1 MPNDATNRFI
11 KEHRHDDV
19 RKLALQF
26 HSHVDSNIDIPFA
39 LTQIE
44 SRRSAAAKIPS
55 WELRDDLVF
64 PPRLALEQCSSENT
78 ARYKATLL
86 SGNTFTDL
94 TGGFGVDFAFIA
106 PNFKKAFYIERQ
118 KDLCEIAQHNWKIL
132 GLDSASVENAD
143 CMEYLQKM
151 VAVDV
156 IFIDPAR
163 RSMSGEKII
172 VIENAEPNLL
182 KIQDS
187 LLEKATTVLIK
198 LSPMLDITQSL
209 IKLKQVA
216 EVHVVGVDN
225 ECKEL
230 LFLLKRKQTQE
241 PQIYCVNI
249 NTKGGIEKISFR
261 YSEEKNC
268 PIEYTSEIGKY
279 LYEPN
284 VTLLKAGLFKIPTKM
299 YSVRKLHPDS
309 HHYTSQELIPNF
321 PGRTFKVD
329 GLSSFNKKEL
339 KHFLKYITQ
348 ANLTVR
354 NFPIGAVELKKKL
367 QIADGGEVF
376 MFATTLATGKH
387 VLVRVSLPGKNTEN
401 RIGLVFTD

>member
-1 MPNDATNRFI
+1 MPNNATNQFI
-11 KEHRHDDV
+11 KEHRYDDV

-26 HSHVDSNIDIPFA
+26 HSHVDSNIDLPFA

-44 SRRSAAAKIPS
+44 SRGLATAKIPS
-55 WELRDDLVF
+55 WEQRDDLVF
-64 PPRLALEQCSSENT
+64 PPHLALEQCSSEYT

-86 SGNTFTDL
+86 SGNIFTDL

-106 PNFKKAFYIERQ
+106 TNFKKAFYVERQ

-132 GLDSASVENAD
+132 GLDSADVENTD
-143 CMEYLQKM
+143 CVEYLRKM
-151 VAVDV
+151 APVDV

-163 RSMSGEKII
+163 RSMSGKKM
-172 VIENAEPNLL
+172 VAIENAEPNLL
-182 KIQDS
+182 EIQDL
-187 LLEKATTVLIK
+187 LLEKASIVLIK

-209 IKLKQVA
+209 NKLKQVA

-249 NTKGGIEKISFR
+249 STKGGVEKISFR

-268 PIEYTSEIGKY
+268 PIEYTSEMGEY

-284 VTLLKAGLFKIPTKM
+284 VTLLKAGLFKTLKKM
-299 YSVRKLHPDS
+299 YPVRKLHPDS
-309 HHYTSQELIPNF
+309 HLYTSQTLIPDF
-321 PGRTFKVD
+321 PGRTFKVES
-329 GLSSFNKKEL
+329 LSSFNKKEL
-339 KHFLKYITQ
+339 KHFLKGITK

-354 NFPIGAVELKKKL
+354 NFPVGAEELKKKL
-367 QIADGGEVF
+367 RLADGGEVF
-376 MFATTLATGKH
+376 LFATTLAGEKH
-387 VLVRVSLPGKNTEN
+387 VLVRGYLFLPSQSA
-401 RIGLVFTD
+401 RP